1 MITLPRTAPVL
12 SPGVVQEVMSS
23 AGVAMNDARLFSVKN
38 NFAVFQSDLKTR
50 SHVNTARL
58 FLAYAGVGSLDKS
71 NVQELALFEN
81 VNRAVLEH
89 AVVPAIASG
98 APLSQGVQRAVSM
111 MLAYPAGALGVCLAL
126 ENLSGLDGE
135 AGAQRLLG
143 GLAILHRETTD
154 LALDKD
160 VLSAIGAVFAM
171 GPVIDEARAVLD
183 RPGGYQDTELDAC
196 VDYLAQTSPLTLLDW
211 LTAHVSEFARYDNDA
226 RLALRAISSIPS
238 VDAALIH
245 GKLSAFVSRCGDLQ
259 SSANELERARLQRLS
274 DAVSERLV

>member
-1 MITLPRTAPVL
+1 MITLLRTAPVG
-12 SPGVVQEVMSS
+12 SPGVVPEAASS
-23 AGVAMNDARLFSVKN
+23 AGVAMQEARLFSVKN

-50 SHVNTARL
+50 SYVNTARL

-71 NVQELALFEN
+71 NVRELALFEN
-81 VNRAVLEH
+81 VHRAVLELV
-89 AVVPAIASG
+89 VVPAIVSG

-111 MLAYPAGALGVCLAL
+111 MLAYPVGAMGVCLAL
-126 ENLSGLDGE
+126 ENLSGFDGE
-135 AGAQRLLG
+135 TGAQRLLG
-143 GLAILHRETTD
+143 GLAVLHRETAGLT
-154 LALDKD
+154 LDKE

-226 RLALRAISSIPS
+226 RLALRAINNIPS
-238 VDAALIH
+238 VDAALIRS
-245 GKLSAFVSRCGDLQ
+245 KLSAFVSRCGDLQ
-259 SSANELERARLQRLS
+259 SSVSEIERARLQHLS
-274 DAVSERLV
+274 DAVSARLV